1 MKKAEFSSIA
11 QLMIGE
17 VAISVHQF
25 LPFSI
30 LWILF
35 PSSLPNMGSKDKFQM
50 RNKEVFSSS
59 VKEAI

>member
-1 MKKAEFSSIA
+1 LIALKTVSKFVYLHVPTHSHSKEFNSETLSKEEMKKAEFSSIA

-30 LWILF
+30 L
-35 PSSLPNMGSKDKFQM
+35 
-50 RNKEVFSSS
+50 
-59 VKEAI
+59 